1 MFLML
6 FLTVRA
12 ESCKLETNLSLAV
25 CKDLASYHYADDTV
39 HFLRTLRL
47 ENCSTSSDVVT
58 STAVETLDIQC
69 TDSIPVFA
77 FENFIH
83 VNKIILSR
91 CELSQI
97 KWQSL
102 YVNGIIPTVDLSGCS
117 LDCSCMNRWLTSKQ
131 PQTAYSVLAVLPD
144 TFHCSFLHCISGTL
158 TTLPYIECIPGDS
171 VTIDVN
177 ISAPT
182 FDIFVNKR
190 YFTWH
195 MSHLEYNVT
204 EHFTKDRIWLDIDVV
219 TEEQLGTV
227 VVVCWHCELPLMTTI
242 ESVNVVIPKKAGAY
256 SSVFVLIRNFL
267 IARVAQDTDRNARFR
282 VRVPIRARLED
293 REDSHLII
301 IYGWPIVPINL
312 TIERNDV
319 AETQT
324 LSDDNAVVFFD
335 SLVVR
340 PDNGKLLLCLMILN
354 LQLIL
359 QRKKTIRSSI
369 GSRRASRVT
378 EETLLRLEER
388 SLSSSDYSGQL
399 IPFINM
405 GSIQIHECIGKIR
418 MPALTIFVVRAP
430 TSNYDKEEVEA
441 FYMDLEKFYRE
452 DHTFFKVII
461 GDFNAKGEF
470 GEVYCGSWEKTGER
484 SVAIKTIK
492 ADEDVEKE
500 VADIFKAVVLSRLE
514 HPNIVRLYGMARD
527 GPHLLLVFER
537 MNLGDLRTYLRARA
551 PTSSSYS
558 QFPPALVED
567 ELRLIVR
574 QIVSGLCYL
583 TTQQIV
589 HRDLAARNCLVNGES
604 DLRCCLASQR
614 PPIVVKIS
622 DFGMS
627 RRLYGQND
635 YYRMQNHCLLPVRW
649 LPPEAIT
656 DHKFSTSSDVW
667 ALGVTIW
674 EVFSYGEVP
683 FAELNN
689 FEMVSYA
696 MAGMRPPRPKSCPI
710 AIYELMER
718 CWALVPDD
726 RIRPEE
732 ALLDP
737 CLTPTLSEFIG
748 VFPT

>member
-6 FLTVRA
+6 FLTFRA

-69 TDSIPVFA
+69 TDIIPLFA

-83 VNKIILSR
+83 VNNIILSR

-102 YVNGIIPTVDLSGCS
+102 YVNSISPTVDLSGCS
-117 LDCSCMNRWLTSKQ
+117 LDCSCMNRWLTYKQ
-131 PQTAYSVLAVLPD
+131 PQTAYSVLPILPD
-144 TFHCSFLHCISGTL
+144 TFHCSFSHCISGTL
-158 TTLPYIECIPGDS
+158 TALPYIECIPGDS
-171 VTIDVN
+171 VSINVN

-195 MSHLEYNVT
+195 TSHLEYNVT
-204 EHFTKDRIWLDIDVV
+204 ERFTKDRIWLDIDVV
-219 TEEQLGTV
+219 TEEQLGTI

-242 ESVNVVIPKKAGAY
+242 E
-256 SSVFVLIRNFL
+256 
-267 IARVAQDTDRNARFR
+267 FR

-293 REDSHLII
+293 RDDSHLII

-312 TIERNDV
+312 TIEKNDV

-324 LSDDNAVVFFD
+324 LSDDNAVIFFD

-340 PDNGKLLLCLMILN
+340 PDNGQLLFYRRVFSMFTLSCSTCPVDHPTGNYSFEICSTTSCFRFRNYINHVENYTHVWRHNLITWPMIASLLILFFVAPALLIILLRLRVMQN
-354 LQLIL
+354 CCTKLIL
-359 QRKKTIRSSI
+359 QRKKTIRNSI
-369 GSRRASRVT
+369 ESRRASRIT

-388 SLSSSDYSGQL
+388 SSLSSSDYSGQL
-399 IPFINM
+399 IPFINL
-405 GSIQIHECIGKIR
+405 GSIQIHECIG
-418 MPALTIFVVRAP
+418 
-430 TSNYDKEEVEA
+430 
-441 FYMDLEKFYRE
+441 
-452 DHTFFKVII
+452 
-461 GDFNAKGEF
+461 KGEF

-492 ADEDVEKE
+492 ADDDVEKE
-500 VADIFKAVVLSRLE
+500 AVVLSRLE
-514 HPNIVRLYGMARD
+514 HPNIVRLYGMTRS

-574 QIVSGLCYL
+574 QVVSGLCYL

-589 HRDLAARNCLVNGES
+589 HRDLAARNCLVSGES

-667 ALGVTIW
+667 
-674 EVFSYGEVP
+674 
-683 FAELNN
+683 
-689 FEMVSYA
+689 
-696 MAGMRPPRPKSCPI
+696 
-710 AIYELMER
+710 
-718 CWALVPDD
+718 
-726 RIRPEE
+726 
-732 ALLDP
+732 
-737 CLTPTLSEFIG
+737 
-748 VFPT
+748 